1 MKAVRMVKIPIQIEG
16 NIDVLKEMKEIS
28 EKYGECVDMEKIKRI
43 IEEEYG
49 D

>member
-1 MKAVRMVKIPIQIEG
+1 MKAVRMVKIHIQIEG

-28 EKYGECVDMEKIKRI
+28 EKDGESVDMEKIKRI
-43 IEEEYG
+43 IEE

>member
-28 EKYGECVDMEKIKRI
+28 EKYGEAVDMKKIKRI